1 MSSERKKQ
9 VVSLPKY
16 TKEAGRAHTFHA
28 KGERKSVISLHLF
41 QFISKMMENFSAC
54 TLSTLPGLSFSP
66 ATIVPEMSLVPSSPS
81 MPEE

>member
-1 MSSERKKQ
+1 MSSKRKKQ

-41 QFISKMMENFSAC
+41 QFIVKWWKILVHSPCLPLRVCPSLRQL
-54 TLSTLPGLSFSP
+54 LSQR
-66 ATIVPEMSLVPSSPS
+66 
-81 MPEE
+81 